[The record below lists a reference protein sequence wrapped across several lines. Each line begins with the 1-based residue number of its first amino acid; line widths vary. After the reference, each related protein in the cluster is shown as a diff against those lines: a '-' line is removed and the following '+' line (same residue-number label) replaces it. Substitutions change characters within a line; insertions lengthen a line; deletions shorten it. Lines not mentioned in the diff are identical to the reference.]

1 MMMEKETRPLPEG
14 NRELQSE
21 TLARKW
27 ARRRDIPIA
36 ILAWVAL
43 FAVIVWAAGHI
54 IRSLLIL
61 AIAALL
67 AFALAPV
74 VKQLQRFMPR
84 VIAILLVYLIAF
96 GGLSALVY
104 VAINTAVHQTFALSR
119 LLESLVNSTSS
130 DSSSPLTQALNTLGI
145 TTQQVAA
152 ARQEIVSQISTF
164 ARDLIP
170 FLRSFFNFVFDTIV
184 VAILSIYLLID
195 GSRSA
200 NWLRRNLPVSLR
212 ADFLLD
218 TLQRVVG
225 GYIRGQITLAL
236 LITVLVYIGAE
247 FIFHLPFAVFIS
259 AIAFVMAFIPVLGTI
274 ISGAV
279 CVLIGL
285 SKGWLVAVGVLVY
298 FIIIHV
304 IESEAVGP
312 RIVGKAV
319 GLHPVVSLIAL
330 VAGAELFG
338 IWGALFASPL
348 AGVLQAIIVE
358 LWREWRSRHPEEFK
372 REKAQI
378 IAGVE
383 EQI

>member
-1 MMMEKETRPLPEG
+1 MMEKETRPLPEG

-21 TLARKW
+21 TQARKW

-36 ILAWVAL
+36 ILAWVVL
-43 FAVIVWAAGHI
+43 FAVIVWSAGHI

-61 AIAALL
+61 TIAALL

-74 VKQLQRFMPR
+74 VKLLQRFMPR

-119 LLESLVNSTSS
+119 LLESLANSTSS
-130 DSSSPLTQALNTLGI
+130 DSSSPLTQTLNTLGI
-145 TTQQVAA
+145 TTQQIAA
-152 ARQEIVSQISTF
+152 ARQEVVSQISTF

-170 FLRSFFNFVFDTIV
+170 FLRSIFNFVFDTIV

-236 LITVLVYIGAE
+236 LITALVYIGME

-279 CVLIGL
+279 CVLIAL

-319 GLHPVVSLIAL
+319 GLHPVISLIAQRL
-330 VAGAELFG
+330 K
-338 IWGALFASPL
+338 
-348 AGVLQAIIVE
+348 
-358 LWREWRSRHPEEFK
+358 SRYNNYFTCYS
-372 REKAQI
+372 RC
-378 IAGVE
+378 
-383 EQI
+383 

>member
-1 MMMEKETRPLPEG
+1 MMEKETRPLPEG

-21 TLARKW
+21 TQARKW

-36 ILAWVAL
+36 ILAWVVL
-43 FAVIVWAAGHI
+43 FAVIVWSAGHI

-61 AIAALL
+61 TIAALL

-74 VKQLQRFMPR
+74 VKLLQRFMPR

-119 LLESLVNSTSS
+119 LLESLANSTSS
-130 DSSSPLTQALNTLGI
+130 DSSSPLTQTLNTLGI
-145 TTQQVAA
+145 TTQQIAA
-152 ARQEIVSQISTF
+152 ARQEVVSQISTF

-170 FLRSFFNFVFDTIV
+170 FLRSIFNFVFDTIV

-236 LITVLVYIGAE
+236 LITALVYIGME

-319 GLHPVVSLIAL
+319 GLHPVISLIAL

-348 AGVLQAIIVE
+348 AGVLQAIIVT
-358 LWREWRSRHPEEFK
+358 LWKEWRSRHPEEFK

-378 IAGVE
+378 SAEVE

>member
-1 MMMEKETRPLPEG
+1 MEKETRPLPEG
-14 NRELQSE
+14 NRELQME

-54 IRSLLIL
+54 VRSLLIL

-67 AFALAPV
+67 AFALAPI
-74 VKQLQRFMPR
+74 VKLLQRFVPR
-84 VIAILLVYLIAF
+84 LIAILLVYLIAF

-104 VAINTAVHQTFALSR
+104 IAINTAVHQTFALSR
-119 LLESLVNSTSS
+119 LLETLVNSTSGN
-130 DSSSPLTQALNTLGI
+130 SSSPLTQTLNTLGI
-145 TTQQVAA
+145 SNQQIVV
-152 ARQEIVSQISTF
+152 ARQEIVTQISAF

-170 FLRSFFNFVFDTIV
+170 YLRSFFNFVFDTIV

-200 NWLRRNLPVSLR
+200 NWLRRNLPVSAR

-225 GYIRGQITLAL
+225 GYIRGQIILAI
-236 LITVLVYIGAE
+236 LITVLVYIGME
-247 FIFHLPFAVFIS
+247 FIFHLPFAAFIS
-259 AIAFVMAFIPVLGTI
+259 AIAFIMAFIPVLGTI

-285 SKGWLVAVGVLVY
+285 SQGWLVAVGVLIY
-298 FIIIHV
+298 FVVIHV

-312 RIVGKAV
+312 RIVGRAV

-348 AGVLQAIIVE
+348 AGVLQAVIVE
-358 LWREWRSRHPEEFK
+358 LWKEWRIRHPEEFK
-372 REKAQI
+372 REKTQALAEI
-378 IAGVE
+378 E
-383 EQI
+383 E